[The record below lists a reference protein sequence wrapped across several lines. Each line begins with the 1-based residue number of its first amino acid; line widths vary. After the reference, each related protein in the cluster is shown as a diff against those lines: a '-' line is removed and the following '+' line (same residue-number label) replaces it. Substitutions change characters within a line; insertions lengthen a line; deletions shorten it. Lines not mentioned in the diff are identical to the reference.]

1 MSDFKVTNGI
11 FLKLTRFHRKK
22 RVPGAT
28 LGTVPCGRP
37 NTADSSPQR
46 QNWVFYSKNKA
57 KMGEIRA
64 KQSKN
69 GANGVKMSENE
80 AKWCKD
86 EAKWCKMSKE

>member
-22 RVPGAT
+22 TVPGAT

-64 KQSKN
+64 K
-69 GANGVKMSENE
+69 
-80 AKWCKD
+80 
-86 EAKWCKMSKE
+86 